1 MYEKMRH
8 CERERSPFSRM
19 TASNLLYKAKSKRVE
34 EMEKSEGFIV
44 LIEGR
49 DNITL
54 H

>member
-1 MYEKMRH
+1 MMH
-8 CERERSPFSRM
+8 CERERFPLSRV
-19 TASNLLYKAKSKRVE
+19 TASNLLYKARSKGVE
-34 EMEKSEGFIV
+34 EVEKSEGFIV